1 MCVCVYAC
9 ICAVVVV
16 TVHRN
21 NRHSMS
27 SPVSNIP
34 SQTSESHPCFPTETV
49 MSRNDK
55 ESEREDKAIQTLSYL
70 EETKENQLQE
80 DSSLTSGEV
89 EEEVH
94 ASNDN
99 NNNNN
104 NNDNLSSMSE
114 ESRVES
120 QTDV

>member
-1 MCVCVYAC
+1 
-9 ICAVVVV
+9 
-16 TVHRN
+16 
-21 NRHSMS
+21 
-27 SPVSNIP
+27 
-34 SQTSESHPCFPTETV
+34 

-80 DSSLTSGEV
+80 DSSFTSGEV

-94 ASNDN
+94 TNNDNNNDN